1 MNDKIIEFT
10 VGVNTYK
17 LQLRTKQCI
26 LLEKKLG
33 QSPLDLLMRL
43 EDGKLPQLNDM
54 ITIITVGMMVHQPT
68 MNENKVAD
76 LLDNYDHKRIVKP
89 NGTVNDKKIS
99 YEECIEIIN
108 KLKFSNESNLFAR
121 ERNEGLLFRTTSFHR
136 VGFF

>member
-76 LLDNYDHKRIVKP
+76 LLDDYVEEGHRYMELLEVIVSLLSKS
-89 NGTVNDKKIS
+89 G
-99 YEECIEIIN
+99 YIN
-108 KLKFSNESNLFAR
+108 QELDVQE
-121 ERNEGLLFRTTSFHR
+121 
-136 VGFF
+136 

>member
-76 LLDNYDHKRIVKP
+76 LLDDYV
-89 NGTVNDKKIS
+89 
-99 YEECIEIIN
+99 E
-108 KLKFSNESNLFAR
+108 
-121 ERNEGLLFRTTSFHR
+121 EGLHGIIRGYCIFTC
-136 VGFF
+136 